1 MNPASLTLPE
11 LRSLRTDLQNE
22 EDAVSFV
29 RRLAQGRLD
38 VVREEK
44 QKRGAGKS
52 LDAQPEQLAAVFGQ
66 QQGGGSARPPRDTE
80 VPAHH
85 PRLAEL
91 TALCDTFHF
100 ADFAELSLGELDA
113 LVVALEAFEMVQ
125 STDRKSLFGQ
135 IDALSAEL
143 VARYK
148 NGGANI
154 NSLLE

>member
-1 MNPASLTLPE
+1 
-11 LRSLRTDLQNE
+11 
-22 EDAVSFV
+22 
-29 RRLAQGRLD
+29 
-38 VVREEK
+38 VREEK
-44 QKRGAGKS
+44 QKRGTGKS

-91 TALCDTFHF
+91 TTLCDTFHF

-113 LVVALEAFEMVQ
+113 LINALEAFEMVQ
-125 STDRKSLFGQ
+125 STDRKALFGQ

-148 NGGANI
+148 SGGANI

>member
-1 MNPASLTLPE
+1 LWDLLEQDDFVNLLFHVNGHGSI
-11 LRSLRTDLQNE
+11 LRKVKPTT
-22 EDAVSFV
+22 V
-29 RRLAQGRLD
+29 
-38 VVREEK
+38 
-44 QKRGAGKS
+44 
-52 LDAQPEQLAAVFGQ
+52 EQLAAVFGQ
-66 QQGGGSARPPRDTE
+66 QQGGGSVRPPRDTE